1 MRQYIEKITGRFD
14 DATFSLLSGITIDIE
29 LGKDKFL
36 LEEGQVC
43 KHLWFLKKGAIK
55 VYEMINGEIRNT
67 HFFIEECF
75 LTNYMSV
82 LTKQPSDLFFQ
93 ATENCQLSQI
103 SYANLENLYNQ
114 SHKIEHI
121 GRVMAE
127 MQFIGEYNRRKQ
139 LLNFDALQRYEYL
152 ENSQPEIFAR
162 FAQKDI
168 ASYLGITP
176 VSLSRLRKYRYDK
189 K

>member
-1 MRQYIEKITGRFD
+1 MRQYIEKITGQLD
-14 DATFSLLSGITIDIE
+14 DSTFNLLSDITSDIE
-29 LGKDKFL
+29 IAKDKFL
-36 LEEGQVC
+36 LEEAQVC
-43 KHLWFLKKGAIK
+43 KHLWFLKKGAVK

-82 LTKQPSDLFFQ
+82 LTKQSSDLFFQ
-93 ATENCQLSQI
+93 ATENCQISQI
-103 SYANLENLYNQ
+103 NYLSLENLYSQ
-114 SHKIEHI
+114 HHKIEHI

-139 LLNFDALQRYEYL
+139 LLNMDALERYEYL
-152 ENSQPEIFAR
+152 EENQPEIFSR
-162 FAQKDI
+162 FALKDI